1 MINKSAKR
9 LLIGLCLFMGYKA
22 SAQDI
27 MTRGDTIIL
36 RNGARFWIGE
46 QITLGNPSSPN
57 GGFTY
62 IYFPEV
68 LHITK
73 KRPLNAKYFGRQ
85 GVIKKFQRDGAYK
98 GGVSYNIIVL
108 EIDRLRY
115 WCDVAPALDSKE
127 IINPYANMQQRHDG
141 GGRERPHNKKPNGPV
156 IF

>member
-1 MINKSAKR
+1 MLAKK
-9 LLIGLCLFMGYKA
+9 LLIVVCLFVAYKA

-36 RNGARFWIGE
+36 QNGAKFWIGE
-46 QITLGNPSSPN
+46 QITLGNPSTPN
-57 GGFTY
+57 GGFSF
-62 IYFPEV
+62 IYFPAV

-73 KRPLNAKYFGRQ
+73 NRPLNAKYFGRQ

-98 GGVSYNIIVL
+98 GGLSYNIIVL

-127 IINPYANMQQRHDG
+127 IINPYADQQQNRHSAPKQNN
-141 GGRERPHNKKPNGPV
+141 PHNKKPNGPV
-156 IF
+156 VF